1 MAERIV
7 WTRQHPAVWEEL
19 ERTGRYI
26 AREEA
31 IRAKNGGMGEMSEFY
46 LRLYRWYTR
55 EGGRFVPRPADVEY
69 PVWVSL
75 SRESMLQPVEG
86 TVVLTL
92 EVPEEKLLITD
103 MERWG
108 YRVNQWY
115 IPTDPEDE
123 KRHNEELRRYG
134 IASEGA
140 LIDSDKGNFY
150 PLLRSKIVKS
160 WDRLFTT
167 PPRPGD
173 MAQAAVWELRRE
185 WVEVCSADVD

>member
-1 MAERIV
+1 MSQERTV
-7 WTRQHPAVWEEL
+7 WTRQHPAVLEEL
-19 ERTGRYI
+19 ERTGRYLT
-26 AREEA
+26 REEA
-31 IRAKNGGMGEMSEFY
+31 IRAKNGDMADFY
-46 LRLYRWYTR
+46 LELYRWYAR
-55 EGGRFVPRPADVEY
+55 VGERYVPRPADAQY

-75 SRESMLQPVEG
+75 SQDSMLQPVEG

-92 EVPEEKLLITD
+92 SVPEDALLITD

-115 IPTDPEDE
+115 IPLDAEDE
-123 KRHNEELRRYG
+123 KRHNAELERYG

-150 PLLRSKIVKS
+150 PLLRSKIIKS
-160 WDRLFTT
+160 WDRLFTC

-173 MAQAAVWELRRE
+173 MAQATLWELQRE
-185 WVEVCSADVD
+185 WVREVVWG